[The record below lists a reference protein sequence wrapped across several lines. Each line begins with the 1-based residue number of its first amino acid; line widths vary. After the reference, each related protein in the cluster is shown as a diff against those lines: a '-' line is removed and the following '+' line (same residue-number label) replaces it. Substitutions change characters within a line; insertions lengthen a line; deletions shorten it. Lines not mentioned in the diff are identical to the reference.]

1 MNRREQSK
9 QRSVWRI
16 CDPNLTVK
24 AAGLPSQSHRCRG
37 LRHLLLRGADG
48 ERSRRERAADG
59 RLFVR
64 RDGMIDRYTLGA
76 LCHGMASLFP
86 LFPSVTSKN
95 NRS

>member
-24 AAGLPSQSHRCRG
+24 AAGMPSQSHRRRE
-37 LRHLLLRGADG
+37 LRHFLLRGADG

-86 LFPSVTSKN
+86 SVTSKN